1 MFVGNN
7 FKEDPSSEINPIEAF
22 GTDELEDVWNGF
34 TDSIDSALI
43 RDFEL
48 TIWYKAS
55 GKIHG
60 SSFTYKVDEVHKA
73 YEKLRNVCR
82 GGLVKVIKIEL
93 TPRIKNVF
101 IDINVKE
108 C

>member
-22 GTDELEDVWNGF
+22 DTDELEDVWNSF
-34 TDSIDSALI
+34 ANSIDSAYL

-48 TIWYKAS
+48 TIWYKRS
-55 GKIHG
+55 GKVHG
-60 SSFTYKVDEVHKA
+60 AAFTYKVDEVNEA
-73 YEKLRNVCR
+73 YKKLKSMCGN
-82 GGLVKVIKIEL
+82 GFNVIKIEL

-101 IDINVKE
+101 IDIKVKE
-108 C
+108 